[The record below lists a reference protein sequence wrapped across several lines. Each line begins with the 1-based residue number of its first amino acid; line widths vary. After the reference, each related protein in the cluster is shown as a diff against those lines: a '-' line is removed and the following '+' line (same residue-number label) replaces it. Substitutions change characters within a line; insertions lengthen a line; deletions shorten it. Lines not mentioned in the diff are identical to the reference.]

1 MKKLITILHTLL
13 FVGCSNTPQLQPNF
27 IENVEYEHVIGE
39 PNLDGKKI
47 SFTYTRKD
55 EVDRKI
61 VLNVD
66 AEPIEMRFRLC
77 EHNGEY
83 ENLSQGVI
91 NEINQQAVDCN
102 SWFKLVPLENGKYS
116 ISYEL
121 NLLLGFQVENINSHF
136 VYVPIRKKLAQY
148 RAIYNPSSVM
158 SPLKRYENEAIV
170 ESTTVEMKL

>member
-1 MKKLITILHTLL
+1 MKKLITILLTLL

-39 PNLDGKKI
+39 PKAEGKKI

-77 EHNGEY
+77 ENNGEY

-121 NLLLGFQVENINSHF
+121 NLLLGFQVESVNNHLI
-136 VYVPIRKKLAQY
+136 YVPLRKKLAQY
-148 RAIYNPSSVM
+148 RAIYNHNSVM
-158 SPLKRYENEAIV
+158 SPLKRYENEVIV